1 MAHLDQALAE
11 HLETLNC
18 RYEVNPDVVKELE
31 EAGLRFVGKDDTGER
46 MEIVE
51 LAVSDHPFFM
61 GVQYHPEFK
70 SRPLKPSPPFHGLIA
85 AAVKNLEAA
94 SQLPE

>member
-1 MAHLDQALAE
+1 MVED
-11 HLETLNC
+11 LES
-18 RYEVNPDVVKELE
+18 
-31 EAGLRFVGKDDTGER
+31 AGLRFVGRDETGKR

-51 LAVSDHPFFM
+51 LDPETHPYFL

-85 AAVKNLEAA
+85 AATGELDAA
-94 SQLPE
+94 CKALNETPRQSSTRSRDLGLA